1 MCLYIYAIR
10 SFEHLSCHTRF
21 LITHALHTHD
31 AGNTKF
37 IIYVNLQ
44 GWFPRWHSVKESACQ
59 CREYRRCK
67 FHPWVGKIPWRKKWQ
82 LTPVFILAWGIPRTE
97 ELVGYRSRGCKELD
111 ITEGLCTQTCNL
123 EGQKKL
129 WDLLQGFPSDMSV
142 PETSRKHP
150 KRENITP
157 NLSSIFVCGSER
169 GVLVLWGCHN
179 V

>member
-1 MCLYIYAIR
+1 MN
-10 SFEHLSCHTRF
+10 LSH
-21 LITHALHTHD
+21 
-31 AGNTKF
+31 
-37 IIYVNLQ
+37 VNLIQ
-44 GWFPRWHSVKESACQ
+44 K
-59 CREYRRCK
+59 
-67 FHPWVGKIPWRKKWQ
+67 
-82 LTPVFILAWGIPRTE
+82 
-97 ELVGYRSRGCKELD
+97 
-111 ITEGLCTQTCNL
+111 NL

-129 WDLLQGFPSDMSV
+129 WDLFQGFPSDMSV